1 LILDIL
7 LDSRFILQLRF
18 LAVNLIHKIAKLVIG
33 CAVGFSRLGRTTI
46 GFRMKLQILASQN
59 RVKKKYKMCSRGGKQ
74 QNQPP
79 SNKIN
84 TKNVFAILIYFKNYN
99 DDVSHIRELKS

>member
-59 RVKKKYKMCSRGGKQ
+59 RVKK
-74 QNQPP
+74 
-79 SNKIN
+79 N
-84 TKNVFAILIYFKNYN
+84 TKCAAGVASSRTNHPLTKLT
-99 DDVSHIRELKS
+99 LKMYLQF